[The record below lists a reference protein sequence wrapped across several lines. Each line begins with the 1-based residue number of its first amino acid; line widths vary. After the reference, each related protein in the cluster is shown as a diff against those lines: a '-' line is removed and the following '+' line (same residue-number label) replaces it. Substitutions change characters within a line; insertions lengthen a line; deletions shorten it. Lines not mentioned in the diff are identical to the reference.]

1 MRSALALPV
10 LGAAL
15 VTAGAFLARTFG
27 RVPLL
32 ERIRARGF

>member
-1 MRSALALPV
+1 MRNVLALPV

-15 VTAGAFLARTFG
+15 VTAGALAARAFRRG
-27 RVPLL
+27 GLL